1 MVEISP
7 FSIIAKNMART
18 GRTHLEVPFGEFLRT
33 ELNDPERAL
42 SKVNLTTME
51 VSMF

>member
-1 MVEISP
+1 
-7 FSIIAKNMART
+7 MART
-18 GRTHLEVPFGEFLRT
+18 ERTQLEARHLLFGEYLRT